1 MMNAADKAI
10 EEIREV
16 RHRISAEF
24 GHDITRYLAHLR
36 EEEKQHQEQIQRGK
50 ELLAQRE
57 VERRR
62 YPEKTEAG
70 LALRDKP
77 KS

>member
-16 RHRISAEF
+16 RRRISADF
-24 GHDITRYLAHLR
+24 DHNITKYLARLR
-36 EEEKQHQEQIQRGK
+36 EEETQHPEQVLRAK
-50 ELLAQRE
+50 ELLTRRCA
-57 VERRR
+57 ERK
-62 YPEKTEAG
+62 ECSESIDSA

-77 KS
+77 KA

>member
-16 RHRISAEF
+16 RRRISAGF
-24 GHDITRYLAHLR
+24 DHDIAKYLARLQ
-36 EEEKQHQEQIQRGK
+36 EDQKQHSEQVRRGK
-50 ELLAQRE
+50 ELLAQRNA
-57 VERRR
+57 ERKEYRN
-62 YPEKTEAG
+62 ETVAA

-77 KS
+77 KA